1 MIGNIK
7 YFLRIIDK
15 FKFASIILLL
25 LILLGAIIETL
36 SFGMVTPLMELI
48 SEPSS
53 ANLQWVN
60 YLSPIL
66 SHFPAKYNVLIVGGL
81 FVALMLIKNALLI
94 GNAAY
99 SSYYVYRFRKYW
111 QCKIMRMYMYAE
123 YPYFLSK
130 KQGVLL
136 NNLLIE
142 PPRGAKSVQL
152 IIDFISK
159 VILGIFLYALLL
171 FAHWQITI
179 VMTMVGFSLFLLFRK
194 AIQRYSFEVGK
205 KKIELSQKI
214 ASICA
219 ENVSAIR
226 QVKTFSIE
234 SKIVES
240 FEMLL
245 SQFIRIM
252 IKFTVIKRMPK
263 PVIES
268 IVIIG
273 IVGFML
279 YVNFYYSVN
288 INQILP
294 ILVLFVIV
302 CQRFIPVIA
311 ALVSEGMSIMTFL
324 PSLDLVYR
332 LGETEIEKEN
342 LESGRKIEEL
352 PGDIVFKDVTFSYKN
367 NKTIFDQ
374 FNFIIPKGE
383 IVAFVGESGSGK
395 TTIVDILFGL
405 QKIQGGNIRIGG
417 IDFSEIELNSW
428 RNLIGYVSQDTFL
441 FNATIKENI
450 LVGNPSASKKEIR
463 QAIDDAN
470 ASLFINDFENG
481 YDTVVGDRG
490 SRLSGGQRQRIAIA
504 RAIIRNPEVYIF
516 DEATSSLDT
525 LSEKNIQNAIDKLTS
540 TRKKTVILISHRIAT
555 VKNADIIYV
564 IDKGKIV
571 ESGSYDEL
579 KNYRG
584 AFYKMNNM

>member
-1 MIGNIK
+1 
-7 YFLRIIDK
+7 
-15 FKFASIILLL
+15 
-25 LILLGAIIETL
+25 
-36 SFGMVTPLMELI
+36 
-48 SEPSS
+48 
-53 ANLQWVN
+53 
-60 YLSPIL
+60 
-66 SHFPAKYNVLIVGGL
+66 
-81 FVALMLIKNALLI
+81 
-94 GNAAY
+94 
-99 SSYYVYRFRKYW
+99 
-111 QCKIMRMYMYAE
+111 
-123 YPYFLSK
+123 
-130 KQGVLL
+130 
-136 NNLLIE
+136 
-142 PPRGAKSVQL
+142 
-152 IIDFISK
+152 
-159 VILGIFLYALLL
+159 
-171 FAHWQITI
+171 
-179 VMTMVGFSLFLLFRK
+179 
-194 AIQRYSFEVGK
+194 
-205 KKIELSQKI
+205 
-214 ASICA
+214 
-219 ENVSAIR
+219 
-226 QVKTFSIE
+226 
-234 SKIVES
+234 
-240 FEMLL
+240 
-245 SQFIRIM
+245 
-252 IKFTVIKRMPK
+252 MPK